1 MMWARLAGLTV
12 GALFAIWAI
21 TRVPVFQRAYVEHQQ
36 RLEDDAWLR
45 KQCADPHF
53 VNNMRRH
60 TSVCDDARAAFA
72 RPPWIVAMQ
81 ACLPDTPPTLGW
93 EGVALVGLVLFLLPS
108 LLWPVLRARYEH
120 QEHQRVL
127 DACSASLIPWP
138 ATLHQRRGGSAL
150 RLLESAPP
158 L

>member
-1 MMWARLAGLTV
+1 MWSRFASLTTAAV
-12 GALFAIWAI
+12 VALWAI
-21 TRVPVFQRAYVEHQQ
+21 TRVPIFHRAYVEHQQ
-36 RLEDDAWLR
+36 RLDDDAWLR
-45 KQCADPHF
+45 AQCADPHF

-93 EGVALVGLVLFLLPS
+93 EGVALVGRVRFLLPS

>member
-1 MMWARLAGLTV
+1 MWARLAGLTV

-60 TSVCDDARAAFA
+60 TSVCDDTRAAFA